1 MPYKGGV
8 QLLPETQ
15 RRPTLASYT
24 SGNSYFYAAVT
35 LGIVFL
41 VTSAIL
47 GSYKANLKARIND
60 LDGAMSVSEK
70 GRNKAQEQEL
80 IDASKQSRVMKD
92 LLANKIYWSQALERM
107 QQIMQ
112 ASVTLTQMDATVAK
126 GMISFHAKTDSYASV
141 ARQIAAFVAA
151 TGVKDIS
158 VKTIKSTAQGGVE
171 FDGEILIDTTAML
184 TKQLPKK

>member
-41 VTSAIL
+41 IVGAII
-47 GSYKANLKARIND
+47 GGYKANLKEQINV
-60 LDGAMSVSEK
+60 LDGKMDTLEK
-70 GRNKAQEQEL
+70 SRVKAQETEL

-92 LLANKIYWSQALERM
+92 LLTNKIYWSQALERM

-112 ASVTLTQMDATVAK
+112 ASVTLTQMEATVAK
-126 GMISFHAKTDSYASV
+126 GVISFRAKTDSYASV

-151 TGVKDIS
+151 TGVKDIA
-158 VKTIKSTAQGGVE
+158 VKTIKATAQGGVE
-171 FDGEILIDTTAML
+171 FDGEILIDTASML
-184 TKQLPKK
+184 TKQAPKK